1 MASGAAEA
9 LALSLPKNETT
20 SFPPTKKTKDVAAA
34 CSRAAS
40 VFYPLFPKKRKA
52 IRLLAYLEVQA
63 SMSCPS
69 PASPQ
74 LQGSFSRTLT
84 KNSGSDAEVLEVL
97 TYEGEGLQDPPGSS
111 SVWSLLRFQH
121 WAPASSRSLRS
132 CSRKPIHGQTL
143 HYEATEQT
151 SALRGAFRCSSS
163 FCASCGKSKTARM
176 ASRLQ
181 GALAANMERGG
192 QAYFLTLTI
201 PSDGSLSE
209 QYGLLSKAYRKF
221 SKALLKRVKEGGAE
235 RAGVSWSFDCTYRG
249 AGAKPHLHLHLVL
262 FLSSPVELVEE
273 EVFQLWE
280 RQVQLV
286 AGRKVY
292 LSKKAFYVRPVR
304 SHEAT
309 AKYVFKHLKSS
320 LELANSKG
328 KSCGFW
334 SLLERASKG
343 DQAAIKAHTDT
354 LVAFFNRSWSHL
366 GKFASEL
373 AGPEEEEPGGS
384 EGEGSEDVLTVE
396 VPPLVHGLVLDAAL
410 IDLVFDVMKAS
421 SSDFR
426 RRESFRT
433 AWSSFLQVHEG
444 IKDRSFELQLL
455 FVKGCLPDLLGSL
468 WSHDLGLDLPE
479 IPLGPPLSS

>member
-1 MASGAAEA
+1 VSIAPVSLAS
-9 LALSLPKNETT
+9 S
-20 SFPPTKKTKDVAAA
+20 
-34 CSRAAS
+34 
-40 VFYPLFPKKRKA
+40 
-52 IRLLAYLEVQA
+52 
-63 SMSCPS
+63 
-69 PASPQ
+69 Q

-84 KNSGSDAEVLEVL
+84 KNSGSDAEVPDVL
-97 TYEGEGLQDPPGSS
+97 TYEGEGLQDPPRSS

-121 WAPASSRSLRS
+121 RAPASSRSLRS

-181 GALAANMERGG
+181 GALAANMDRGG
-192 QAYFLTLTI
+192 QSYFLTLTI

-221 SKALLKRVKEGGAE
+221 SKALLKRVKEGGSE
-235 RAGVSWSFDCTYRG
+235 RAGISWSFDCTYRG
-249 AGAKPHLHLHLVL
+249 GGVKSHLHLHLVL
-262 FLSSPVELVEE
+262 FLSSPVDLVEE

-286 AGRKVY
+286 AGRKIY

-334 SLLERASKG
+334 SLLQRASKG
-343 DQAAIKAHTDT
+343 DEAAIKAHTDT
-354 LVAFFNRSWSHL
+354 LLTFFNRSWSHL

-373 AGPEEEEPGGS
+373 AGPEEEEDGVPGGL
-384 EGEGSEDVLTVE
+384 EGEGSEEVLSVE

-444 IKDRSFELQLL
+444 IKDRSFEFQLL

-468 WSHDLGLDLPE
+468 WSHDLGLDPPE
-479 IPLGPPLSS
+479 IPLRPPLSS

>member
-1 MASGAAEA
+1 MSIAPVSLAS
-9 LALSLPKNETT
+9 S
-20 SFPPTKKTKDVAAA
+20 
-34 CSRAAS
+34 
-40 VFYPLFPKKRKA
+40 
-52 IRLLAYLEVQA
+52 
-63 SMSCPS
+63 
-69 PASPQ
+69 Q

-84 KNSGSDAEVLEVL
+84 KNSGSDAEVPEVL
-97 TYEGEGLQDPPGSS
+97 TYGGEGLQDPPGSS

-121 WAPASSRSLRS
+121 RAPASSRSLRS

-181 GALAANMERGG
+181 GALAANMDRGG
-192 QAYFLTLTI
+192 QSYFLTLTI

-249 AGAKPHLHLHLVL
+249 AGSKPHLHLHLVL

-343 DQAAIKAHTDT
+343 DQAAINAHTDT

-384 EGEGSEDVLTVE
+384 EGEGSEEVLTVE
-396 VPPLVHGLVLDAAL
+396 VPPLVHGLVLDGAL
-410 IDLVFDVMKAS
+410 IDLVLDVMKAS

-426 RRESFRT
+426 RREAFKSVWR
-433 AWSSFLQVHEG
+433 SFLQVHES
-444 IKDRSFELQLL
+444 IKDRPFELQLL

-468 WSHDLGLDLPE
+468 WSHVEALDHPDIPPDLQNA
-479 IPLGPPLSS
+479 S